1 MELRLVGGLNS
12 SEGRVEV
19 QYNNTW
25 GTICDDSWDIQ
36 DAEVVCRQLGFESAR
51 EALSNAYF
59 GEGDDSM
66 PIWLDDV
73 ECYGSEAT
81 ITECL
86 YGEFGHH
93 NCRHN
98 EDAGV
103 RCYSKVL

>member
-1 MELRLVGGLNS
+1 M
-12 SEGRVEV
+12 
-19 QYNNTW
+19 
-25 GTICDDSWDIQ
+25 
-36 DAEVVCRQLGFESAR
+36 VCRQLGFESAQQ
-51 EALSNAYF
+51 ALSNAYF

-86 YGEFGHH
+86 YGEFGQH

-98 EDAGV
+98 QDAGV
-103 RCYSKVL
+103 RCYRKDSVIWYDVMITSCLRMTSAYVFHMTLWS